1 MYKFK
6 REKLKSVFLQK
17 KYIFD
22 LTFKKIEMKKIIF
35 LLVICVTVGF
45 ISCKSNK
52 PKDLIVNKWKIQDI
66 DVPNMPVP
74 DSIKAT
80 LLKGTME
87 FTKDGK
93 MILTGMGNDQSGT
106 YTLSDDGKTLFV
118 VTNGNTESNDILELT
133 SSKMVLSDKTKNS
146 KLTVVP
152 R

>member
-1 MYKFK
+1 
-6 REKLKSVFLQK
+6 
-17 KYIFD
+17 
-22 LTFKKIEMKKIIF
+22 MKKFIF
-35 LLVICVTVGF
+35 LLIISFSIGL

-52 PKDLIVNKWKIQDI
+52 PKDLIVNKWKITNI
-66 DVPNMPVP
+66 EVPNMPIP
-74 DSIKAT
+74 DSVKAQAM
-80 LLKGTME
+80 KGTME

-118 VTNGNTESNDILELT
+118 VTNGKSESNEILELT
-133 SSKMVLSDKTKNS
+133 SSKMVLSDKTNNS